1 MFSLQLYI
9 DNQEIEL
16 FDDEPITIKQTIQ
29 DIRDI
34 GKIFTD
40 FTKDFSVPASPENNK
55 VFKHFYD
62 ATVEGFD
69 ASVKQNAELHLNYQ
83 LYKKGKV
90 VLNSASIKNRK
101 PVSYNLTFFGST
113 VNIKDYFGEDK
124 LDGLNTLDQIY
135 FEYTADNVIEYLKN
149 GMDFILSDDYIPKAL
164 VFPLISHT
172 DRLFYDSGSENAG
185 DANLFPSTSIKQGVD
200 FQQLKPAIRVYSI
213 IKAIED
219 HYTTTNGYPSNIV
232 FSRDFFSKENLEF
245 FDLYIW
251 LHKKKGVLFEE
262 SVGHVEFYGTEGDT
276 DEFGMDE
283 SYWQTKYFNI
293 YDYGSKVEFFLDLK
307 VTSGVDDFNVVLYKG
322 GEEYR
327 RYDNLQSGLN
337 HLEDFSDTDNA
348 ELLPPGGYNIKVES
362 QNVGTFRFELGVKK
376 TRPNKFLGLFTRT
389 FVVTFDGFVQIGA
402 NKNIYAD
409 DHLPDIKVYDFLV
422 GIFKMFNLTAF
433 VKNDDTIVVKTLDDF
448 YESSENTWNISEY
461 IDESTATIESVNKY
475 SSIDFKYEGTGSFLA
490 ENHKEIAN
498 KEWGQLIYKGENLGT
513 TKDRAGEKYNIKL
526 PFEHFK
532 YERLIDADDNNQTG
546 IQVGYSIDKEQNAY
560 LGKPLLFYP
569 IQRTNSTEI
578 SVLKTSTVSEEITT
592 YHIPSNSRQLID
604 TENINFSAE
613 LNEYTGVPFVNGLF
627 KKHYQAYIKDV
638 FNKNRRM
645 LKIKA
650 NLPVRILSKMQL
662 NDKIIIF
669 NNLYKINTITTN
681 YETLVSKLELINEL
695 TDFRV
700 QENQG
705 DLARTVDKPF
715 ITVDNP
721 SVTADTGTIS

>member
-9 DNQEIEL
+9 ENQEIEL

-40 FTKDFSVPASPENNK
+40 YTKDFSVPATPENNK

-62 ATVEGFD
+62 AAVEGFD
-69 ASVKQNAELHLNYQ
+69 ASVKQDAELHLNFQ

-90 VLNSASIKNRK
+90 VLNSASLKNRK

-124 LDGLNTLDQIY
+124 LDALSALDQIY
-135 FEYTADNVIEYLKN
+135 FEYTANTVIDYLQN
-149 GMDFILSDDYIPKAL
+149 GMDFIMGTDYIDKAL
-164 VFPLISHT
+164 VFPLISHSQ
-172 DRLFYDSGSENAG
+172 RLYYDSSSENAG
-185 DANLFPSTSIKQGVD
+185 DPNLFPSSTIKQGVD
-200 FQQLKPAIRVYSI
+200 FQELKPAIRLYTI

-219 HYTTTNGYPSNIV
+219 KYTTDNGYPSNII
-232 FSRDFFSKENLEF
+232 FSRDFFSKQNPEF
-245 FDLYIW
+245 FDLYLW
-251 LHKKKGVLFEE
+251 LHKKKGGLFEE
-262 SVGHVEFYGTEGDT
+262 SVGHVQFYGTEGDT

-283 SYWQTKYFNI
+283 TQWQSKYFSI

-307 VTSGVDDFNVVLYKG
+307 VTSGISGYNVVLYKD
-322 GEEYR
+322 GEEFR
-327 RYDNLQSGLN
+327 RFDSLDSGLN
-337 HLEDFSDTDNA
+337 HLIDFSDTDTA
-348 ELLPPGGYNIKVES
+348 ELLPPGAYNIKVES
-362 QNVGTFRFELGVKK
+362 ENVGSFNFSVGVKK
-376 TRPNKFLGLFTRT
+376 TRPNKVLGLFTRT

-409 DHLPDIKVYDFLV
+409 DHLPDMRVYDFLV
-422 GIFKMFNLTAF
+422 GLFKMFNLTAF
-433 VKNDDTIVVKTLDDF
+433 VQNDGTIIVKTLNDF
-448 YESSENTWNISEY
+448 YNDSDNSWDISKF
-461 IDESTATIESVNKY
+461 IDEETATIESVNKF
-475 SSIDFKYEGTGSFLA
+475 SSMNFKYTGTGSFLA

-498 KEWGQLIYKGENLGT
+498 KEWGQIVYKGENLGT
-513 TKDRAGEKYNIKL
+513 TKDRAGEQYNIEI

-532 YERLIDADDNNQTG
+532 FERLLDVSDSSQTD
-546 IQVGYSIDKEQNAY
+546 IQVGYSIDKELNAY

-569 IQRTNSTEI
+569 IKLTNATEI
-578 SVLKTSTVSEEITT
+578 SVLKTSSLSQNLIN
-592 YHIPSNSRQLID
+592 YYIPSNSRQLID

-613 LNEYTGVPFVNGLF
+613 LNEYTNTPFLNGLF
-627 KKHYQAYIKDV
+627 KRHYQSYIKDV

-645 LKIKA
+645 LIIEA
-650 NLPVRILSKMQL
+650 NLPLRILSQLEL
-662 NDKIIIF
+662 NDKIIIY
-669 NNLYKINTITTN
+669 NNLYKINSITTN
-681 YETLVSKLELINEL
+681 YETLKSKLELINEL

-700 QENQG
+700 QENQN

-721 SVTADTGTIS
+721 NVTADTGSI